1 MDDNINS
8 VLLQFLNTDTKF
20 HYLNYHYQKMLD
32 ETNDEAYVYKLECLY
47 EWWDFIE
54 RGLVEEWETTIPTS
68 FYSNSDDYDSDY

>member
-8 VLLQFLNTDTKF
+8 VLIQFLDADTKF

-47 EWWDFIE
+47 EWRYFIE
-54 RGLVEEWETTIPTS
+54 RGLVAEWESTIHLS
-68 FYSNSDDYDSDY
+68 LYSNSDDD